1 MCLWNVLLSL
11 CRKYPARYEE
21 VIPSLQK
28 CLRSIEEETGKIAVI
43 WTIGEYGDI
52 IPDAPY
58 LLEEKINVLAD
69 EPSHAV
75 RIELL
80 TATVKLFF
88 KR

>member
-1 MCLWNVLLSL
+1 LSS
-11 CRKYPARYEE
+11 
-21 VIPSLQK
+21 V
-28 CLRSIEEETGKIAVI
+28 EEETGKIAVI

-58 LLEEKINVLAD
+58 FLENLIDKVAD

-75 RIELL
+75 RMELL
-80 TATVKLFF
+80 TAAVKLFF